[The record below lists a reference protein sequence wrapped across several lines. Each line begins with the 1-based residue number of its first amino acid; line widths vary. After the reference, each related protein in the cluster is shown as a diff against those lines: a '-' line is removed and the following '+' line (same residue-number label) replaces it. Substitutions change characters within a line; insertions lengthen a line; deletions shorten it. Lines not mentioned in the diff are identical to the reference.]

1 MNKFQIA
8 GRLAKDIKIFNNG
21 GSHGVG
27 MLTIVAQQQ
36 FVSKKTGKRG
46 ADAPQVKWFLKTEK
60 QLDMAKKFFTK
71 GVFVTVD
78 GHIATGS
85 YEKDGKTI
93 YTTDLVVD
101 NANAFLA
108 KHPHQAA
115 NASEA
120 ADASEAKEASE
131 QVPMS
136 DEDVPF

>member
-8 GRLAKDIKIFNNG
+8 GRLAKDIKVFNH
-21 GSHGVG
+21 GSGHGVG
-27 MLTIVAQQQ
+27 MLTIVAQHQ
-36 FVSKKTGKRG
+36 FVSKKSGKRE

-60 QLDMAKKFFTK
+60 QLEMAKKFFTK

-85 YEKDGKTI
+85 YEKDGERV
-93 YTTDLVVD
+93 YTTDLIVD
-101 NANAFLA
+101 NANPFLA
-108 KHPHQAA
+108 KHPHQ
-115 NASEA
+115 
-120 ADASEAKEASE
+120 EASQAASDSEPEEAHE